1 MPHESAFSGSSLTL
15 HRSSLNPCRA
25 KQADQAVGLQFEA
38 SLANGVMANNRNE
51 LSHRTAR
58 NAKRHTSAVE
68 KAKRASAGNNKIK
81 ELRAEL
87 AILVAES
94 KVS

>member
-1 MPHESAFSGSSLTL
+1 M
-15 HRSSLNPCRA
+15 
-25 KQADQAVGLQFEA
+25 GLQFEA